1 MNKLKV
7 SLILGDKEGKGYE
20 PSVSLT
26 VASNTTMKDI
36 KNFRKFYLNYHHNA
50 NLEYEN
56 IILERSDDHYSL
68 LDYTKDSDELTI
80 KYYLHV

>member
-7 SLILGDKEGKGYE
+7 LLIPGENGKGYE

-36 KNFRKFYLNYHHNA
+36 KNFLKLYLNYHHNA
-50 NLEYEN
+50 NLEYEH
-56 IILERSDDHYSL
+56 ITLEYVNDKCSL

>member
-7 SLILGDKEGKGYE
+7 VLILGEKECKGYE

-26 VASNTTMKDI
+26 VATNTTMKDI
-36 KNFRKFYLNYHHNA
+36 KNFLKFYLNYHHNT
-50 NLEYEN
+50 NLEYQH
-56 IILERSDDHYSL
+56 ITLEYSDDHSL
-68 LDYTKDSDELTI
+68 LDYTRDSDKLTI

>member
-7 SLILGDKEGKGYE
+7 LLIPEEQQGKDYE

-36 KNFRKFYLNYHHNA
+36 KNFLKFYLNYHRHA
-50 NLEYEN
+50 NLEYKH
-56 IILERSDDHYSL
+56 IILEYSDDNCSL
-68 LDYTKDSDELTI
+68 IDYTKDSDELTI
-80 KYYLHV
+80 KYSLHV